1 MLQNTV
7 PSIMHTS
14 SGEKPQSTPATVK
27 STADRPTIRK
37 MNAMLSDRRFEFER
51 NIVSSFVS
59 TKPASAPSS
68 SEPTISM
75 SGESKMLARLNC
87 ALSIARAIPKDTANA
102 MRPTASSSA
111 TIGSSRSVSS
121 PLALYWRT
129 TISVVAGAVA
139 VAIAPSVIAAGTDST
154 SGRRKWK
161 ITSAI
166 STKASAASACKTPII
181 IACLPVFLSW
191 LRRNSLPMEK
201 AIKPIATSEIMLSAS
216 TWS

>member
-14 SGEKPQSTPATVK
+14 SGEKPHSTPATVN
-27 STADRPTIRK
+27 STAERPTIRK
-37 MNAMLSDRRFEFER
+37 MNAMLSERRLEFER
-51 NIVSSFVS
+51 NIVSSFVR
-59 TKPASAPSS
+59 TKPAIAPSS

-75 SGESKMLARLNC
+75 SGESRMLATLNC
-87 ALSIARAIPKDTANA
+87 ALSIARAMPKDTANA

-139 VAIAPSVIAAGTDST
+139 VAMAPRVIAAGTEST
-154 SGRRKWK
+154 SGRIKWNT
-161 ITSAI
+161 TSAT
-166 STKASAASACKTPII
+166 STKASAASACRTPMT
-181 IACLPVFLSW
+181 IACLPVFFSW
-191 LRRNSLPMEK
+191 LRRNSLPMEN
-201 AIKPIATSEIMLSAS
+201 AIKPIATSEIMLSVS
-216 TWS
+216 T